1 MLTIAVVIAFGATG
15 LLNVIVF
22 PLLDGLGVDPAMIGV
37 LVPIQGA
44 GAVVGGILSAKIVT
58 TLGEARAAAL
68 GMALLGLGT
77 ACFLVP
83 VFALAVV
90 GMVVMGLG
98 IPVAAVAFVTLRQ
111 RVTPDHLQGRTAAAG
126 NVAFNLPQTALSV
139 AGAGLLAIVDYRL
152 LLAATVIAVAAG
164 AVLALRVRRRPEAA
178 TA

>member
-1 MLTIAVVIAFGATG
+1 
-15 LLNVIVF
+15 
-22 PLLDGLGVDPAMIGV
+22 
-37 LVPIQGA
+37 
-44 GAVVGGILSAKIVT
+44 
-58 TLGEARAAAL
+58 
-68 GMALLGLGT
+68 
-77 ACFLVP
+77 
-83 VFALAVV
+83 
-90 GMVVMGLG
+90 MVVMGLG

-178 TA
+178 AA